1 MLLINKL
8 GSWPSL
14 LAGLDAKKTLFAAP
28 CPDMMVAKHAL
39 GPVATIAKMISDRL
53 PDVLEQEAVRICV
66 VGAEAHESLNQ
77 GSGFNLLPSLL
88 SDLLSYQV
96 DLVGDKLDGSLTTD
110 AKAGALK
117 IKHLSGRIDVTLHH
131 CLLGSYLEGN
141 TPDLIIMLHPGFEEF
156 HESWLMDDSG
166 VTDALARGIRI
177 FGASYGDESAI
188 DKLYL
193 NAHGYDITAV
203 QNNPFVIRHEPPKL
217 PAYVNKVIVDW
228 AAQTW
233 ELKNT
238 GNRGQAFF
246 SDLLPA
252 WREMVSFRAQTEDI
266 PIAGLYT
273 KTAMKGR
280 TAYLNLFGEI
290 YVSFKDG
297 VIVDFSSDDVICE
310 EVEIDVSDIDGYK
323 SFPFMHKTLKCA
335 LVYLSYLLNDAMEAA
350 EESLFGALNDADSDS
365 LKQMLIDSG
374 AYQEKRD
381 MSALDESINSYFE
394 KFEGEDLVSKLKE
407 SFAVSSLTGYL
418 NEEKYNLLHLG
429 CAADNVAL
437 IELARELNIDP
448 DLRNSDMYSP
458 LDLCVADGGVAGLKA
473 LLKSYPSININASG
487 ASGFTALHHT
497 KSRSRPDMADVL
509 KQHGAKGNIK
519 NAAGLTYETM

>member
-1 MLLINKL
+1 MLPINKL
-8 GSWPSL
+8 ESWPSL
-14 LAGLDAKKTLFAAP
+14 LAGLDAKKTLFAEP
-28 CPDMMVAKHAL
+28 CLNLGVAKHTL
-39 GPVATIAKMISDRL
+39 GPVATIAKMISARL
-53 PDVLEQEAVRICV
+53 PDVLKQETVTICV
-66 VGAEAHESLNQ
+66 VGAESHESLNR
-77 GSGFNLLPSLL
+77 GSGFNLLPGLL

-96 DLVGDKLDGSLTTD
+96 DLVGDQIGGGLPAD
-110 AKAGALK
+110 ANTGALK
-117 IKHLSGRIDVTLHH
+117 IKQVSTRIDVTLYH
-131 CLLGSYLEGN
+131 CLLGSYLEDN
-141 TPDLIIMLHPGFEEF
+141 TPDLIVMLHPGFEKF
-156 HESWLMDDSG
+156 HESWLVDDSG

-203 QNNPFVIRHEPPKL
+203 QDNPFVIRHEPPKL
-217 PAYVNKVIVDW
+217 PAYASKAIVDW

-246 SDLLPA
+246 SDLLSA

-273 KTAMKGR
+273 KTVMKGR

-297 VIVDFSSDDVICE
+297 VIVDFSSDVICE
-310 EVEIDVSDIDGYK
+310 DVEIDVSDIDGYK

-335 LVYLSYLLNDAMEAA
+335 LVYSNYLRNDMEAP
-350 EESLFGALNDADSDS
+350 EESLFGALDDVDSES
-365 LKQMLIDSG
+365 LKQMLIDNG
-374 AYQEKRD
+374 LYQEKRD
-381 MSALDESINSYFE
+381 TSALDKSINGYFE
-394 KFEGEDLVSKLKE
+394 KFDGEELVSKLKE
-407 SFAVSSLTGYL
+407 SFAVGSLAGYL
-418 NEEKYNLLHLG
+418 NEEKCNLLHLG
-429 CAADNVAL
+429 CAEDNVAL
-437 IELARELNIDP
+437 IELARELDIDP

-458 LDLCVADGGVAGLKA
+458 LDLCVADGGVIGLKA

-487 ASGFTALHHT
+487 AWGFTALHHT

-519 NAAGLTYETM
+519 NAAGLTYDTM